1 MVARW
6 ETKEDSNLP
15 IGVIS
20 GKCWSLSRLPRL
32 ALTSQESPR
41 TQDRGSPYS
50 ISQLV
55 VNI

>member
-6 ETKEDSNLP
+6 ETKDDSNLP
-15 IGVIS
+15 IAVIS
-20 GKCWSLSRLPRL
+20 AKCWSVSRLPLL
-32 ALTSQESPR
+32 ALTSQEPPR